1 MAAPRAA
8 SPRRPPR
15 LRPRPRLRPPPPLLP
30 PALLLLLLPAPSV
43 GEPGAGRRTARGVD
57 RVPGAAARA
66 CGVQRT
72 GTPLEGVEGGQGD
85 PDPGHR
91 IPGRGHAG
99 AGVGD
104 QGGKPLSLRGTG
116 VRGAGDRG
124 GGGGDAGWAE
134 RARRGSEVGLGQR
147 GLELEVSLWGPHPD
161 NEHTPLTILFL
172 DAGLGHSAE
181 LAFVVEPTD
190 NIGVPGQPIVLG
202 CQVDGTPPVRVTWKK
217 NGAELPDNPHTT
229 LLANGSLLIHHFRP
243 EQGGSS
249 LSDEG
254 DYECVAQNRFGLVI
268 SRKARIQAATM
279 SDFHVH
285 PQATVGEEGGV
296 ARFQCQIEGL
306 PKPLITWEKNRV
318 PIDTANE
325 RYTLLPKGVLQITG
339 LRAEDSGV
347 FYCVASNVASV
358 RVSHGARLTVS
369 GSGSGTYKEP
379 KILVGPEN
387 LTLTV
392 HQTAVLECVATG
404 NPRPIVSWS
413 RLDGRPIG
421 VEGIQVLGTGNLII
435 SDVSVQHSGIY
446 VCAANRPGTRVRRT
460 AQGRLV
466 VQAPAE
472 FVQHPQSISRPA
484 GTTAMFTCQAQGE
497 PPPHVTWLKNG
508 QVLGAGGHVRLKN
521 NNSTLTISG
530 IGPEDEAIYQCVA
543 ENTAGSSQASA
554 RLTVLWAEGLPGP
567 PRNVRAISVSSTE
580 VQVSW
585 SEPLTNTKEI
595 ISYVLH
601 IRKAADPPELE
612 YQEAV
617 SKSTFQHLV
626 SDLEPSTAYS
636 FYIKAYTPR
645 GASLASVPTLAR
657 TLGEAPAPP
666 PLSVRVLDASS
677 LQLLWEPWPRLV
689 PHEGGF
695 RLFYRPASRA
705 AFTGPIQLPGTASS
719 YNLSQLDPSTVYE
732 VKLLAYNQHGEGNA
746 TVRFVSLRGA
756 SERTALSPP
765 CDCRKEEATN
775 QTSTTGIVIGIHI
788 GVTCIIFCVL
798 FLLFGQ
804 RGRVFLCK
812 DVENQL
818 SPPQGPL
825 SQRDLAVN
833 GVSQGERGQLGLNQ
847 KYVDAKELEQ
857 LCPSSA
863 PAAGQP
869 GPRPR
874 DPAAPALC
882 EESQASRGPVHSF
895 SLVDGRRMEAR
906 LPCAGPEA
914 ALSPQGAGPGFLHE
928 GQTAGLAQL

>member
-8 SPRRPPR
+8 PPRRPPS
-15 LRPRPRLRPPPPLLP
+15 PRWSWLLLP
-30 PALLLLLLPAPSV
+30 LLLLAAPS
-43 GEPGAGRRTARGVD
+43 D
-57 RVPGAAARA
+57 
-66 CGVQRT
+66 
-72 GTPLEGVEGGQGD
+72 
-85 PDPGHR
+85 
-91 IPGRGHAG
+91 
-99 AGVGD
+99 
-104 QGGKPLSLRGTG
+104 
-116 VRGAGDRG
+116 
-124 GGGGDAGWAE
+124 
-134 RARRGSEVGLGQR
+134 
-147 GLELEVSLWGPHPD
+147 
-161 NEHTPLTILFL
+161 
-172 DAGLGHSAE
+172 GLGHSAE
-181 LAFVVEPTD
+181 LAFAVEPSD
-190 NIGVPGQPIVLG
+190 DVSVPGQPVVLG
-202 CQVDGTPPVRVTWKK
+202 CRVEGTPPVRITWRK
-217 NGAELPDNPHTT
+217 NGVELPESAHSTV
-229 LLANGSLLIHHFRP
+229 LANGSLMIRHFRLDR
-243 EQGGSS
+243 GGGP
-249 LSDEG
+249 SDEG
-254 DYECVAQNRFGLVI
+254 GYECVAQNRFGLVI
-268 SRKARIQAATM
+268 SRRARIQAAAM

-285 PQATVGEEGGV
+285 PEGAVGEEGGV
-296 ARFQCQIEGL
+296 ARFQCQIHGL

-318 PIDTANE
+318 PIDTDNE

-347 FYCVASNVASV
+347 FHCVASNIASV

-369 GSGSGTYKEP
+369 GSGSGAYKEP
-379 KILVGPEN
+379 TILVGPEN

-435 SDVSVQHSGIY
+435 SDVTVQHSGVY

-508 QVLGAGGHVRLKN
+508 QVLGPGGHVRLKN

-543 ENTAGSSQASA
+543 ENSAGSSQASA

-567 PRNVRAISVSSTE
+567 PRNVQAVSMSSTE
-580 VQVSW
+580 VRVSW
-585 SEPLTNTKEI
+585 SEPLVNTKEI
-595 ISYVLH
+595 IGYVLH

-617 SKSTFQHLV
+617 SKSTFQLLV

-645 GASLASVPTLAR
+645 GASSASAPILAS

-666 PLSVRVLDASS
+666 PLSVRVLGSSS
-677 LQLLWEPWPRLV
+677 LQLLWEPWPRLAQ
-689 PHEGGF
+689 HEGGF
-695 RLFYRPASRA
+695 KLFYRPASMA
-705 AFTGPIQLPGTASS
+705 SFTGPILLPGTASS
-719 YNLSQLDPSTVYE
+719 YNLSQLDPTVVYE

-765 CDCRKEEATN
+765 CDCREEAPK

-804 RGRVFLCK
+804 RGRLLLCK

-818 SPPQGPL
+818 SPPQGPQ
-825 SQRDLAVN
+825 SQRDPGILALN
-833 GVSQGERGQLGLNQ
+833 GVGWGERGLLGRDE
-847 KYVDAKELEQ
+847 KRVDVDVKELEQ
-857 LCPSSA
+857 LFSTG
-863 PAAGQP
+863 AAGQP
-869 GPRPR
+869 EPGPTAPVG
-874 DPAAPALC
+874 PAACDETQLPKLPLQGLSLLEETAL
-882 EESQASRGPVHSF
+882 EAESPCTGP
-895 SLVDGRRMEAR
+895 M
-906 LPCAGPEA
+906 A
-914 ALSPQGAGPGFLHE
+914 APPPQDAGPGLLGE
-928 GQTAGLAQL
+928 G

>member
-1 MAAPRAA
+1 MAASRAA
-8 SPRRPPR
+8 PPRR
-15 LRPRPRLRPPPPLLP
+15 RPRLLLQLLP
-30 PALLLLLLPAPSV
+30 LLLLPAPS
-43 GEPGAGRRTARGVD
+43 D
-57 RVPGAAARA
+57 
-66 CGVQRT
+66 
-72 GTPLEGVEGGQGD
+72 
-85 PDPGHR
+85 
-91 IPGRGHAG
+91 
-99 AGVGD
+99 
-104 QGGKPLSLRGTG
+104 
-116 VRGAGDRG
+116 
-124 GGGGDAGWAE
+124 
-134 RARRGSEVGLGQR
+134 
-147 GLELEVSLWGPHPD
+147 
-161 NEHTPLTILFL
+161 
-172 DAGLGHSAE
+172 GLGHSAE
-181 LAFVVEPTD
+181 LAFAVEPSD
-190 NIGVPGQPIVLG
+190 DVAVPGQPVMLG
-202 CQVDGTPPVRVTWKK
+202 CKVEGTPPVRITWRK
-217 NGAELPDNPHTT
+217 NGVELANSTHSTV
-229 LLANGSLLIHHFRP
+229 LANGSLMIRHFLLD
-243 EQGGSS
+243 GGGGH
-249 LSDEG
+249 SDEG
-254 DYECVAQNRFGLVI
+254 DYECVAQNRFGLVV

-296 ARFQCQIEGL
+296 ARFQCQIHGL

-318 PIDTANE
+318 PVDTDNE

-347 FYCVASNVASV
+347 FHCVASNIASV
-358 RVSHGARLTVS
+358 RVSHGARLTVT
-369 GSGSGTYKEP
+369 GSGSGAYKEP
-379 KILVGPEN
+379 TILVGPEN

-435 SDVSVQHSGIY
+435 SDVTVQHSGVY

-508 QVLGAGGHVRLKN
+508 QVLGPGGHVRLKN

-543 ENTAGSSQASA
+543 ENSAGSSQASA

-567 PRNVRAISVSSTE
+567 PLNVQAVPVSSTE
-580 VQVSW
+580 VRVSW
-585 SEPLTNTKEI
+585 TEPLVNTREI
-595 ISYVLH
+595 IGYVLH

-645 GASLASVPTLAR
+645 GASSASAPTLAS
-657 TLGEAPAPP
+657 TLGE
-666 PLSVRVLDASS
+666 
-677 LQLLWEPWPRLV
+677 
-689 PHEGGF
+689 
-695 RLFYRPASRA
+695 
-705 AFTGPIQLPGTASS
+705 
-719 YNLSQLDPSTVYE
+719 
-732 VKLLAYNQHGEGNA
+732 
-746 TVRFVSLRGA
+746 
-756 SERTALSPP
+756 ALSPP

-804 RGRVFLCK
+804 RGRVLLCK

-818 SPPQGPL
+818 SPPQGPQ
-825 SQRDLAVN
+825 SQRDPGILAPN
-833 GVSQGERGQLGLNQ
+833 GAGRAERGPLGRDG
-847 KYVDAKELEQ
+847 KRVDMKELEQ
-857 LCPSSA
+857 LFPR
-863 PAAGQP
+863 AGALQP
-869 GPRPR
+869 HPRPTQ
-874 DPAAPALC
+874 DPEALALC
-882 EESQASRGPVHSF
+882 EVTQLSMLPLRGL
-895 SLVDGRRMEAR
+895 SLLEEMPSEA
-906 LPCAGPEA
+906 LP
-914 ALSPQGAGPGFLHE
+914 PQDVGPGLPSE
-928 GQTAGLAQL
+928 GPAAQPAPSGP

>member
-1 MAAPRAA
+1 ME
-8 SPRRPPR
+8 
-15 LRPRPRLRPPPPLLP
+15 
-30 PALLLLLLPAPSV
+30 PSDDV
-43 GEPGAGRRTARGVD
+43 A
-57 RVPGAAARA
+57 
-66 CGVQRT
+66 
-72 GTPLEGVEGGQGD
+72 
-85 PDPGHR
+85 
-91 IPGRGHAG
+91 
-99 AGVGD
+99 
-104 QGGKPLSLRGTG
+104 
-116 VRGAGDRG
+116 
-124 GGGGDAGWAE
+124 
-134 RARRGSEVGLGQR
+134 
-147 GLELEVSLWGPHPD
+147 
-161 NEHTPLTILFL
+161 
-172 DAGLGHSAE
+172 
-181 LAFVVEPTD
+181 
-190 NIGVPGQPIVLG
+190 VPGQPVVLG
-202 CQVDGTPPVRVTWKK
+202 CRVEGTPPVRITWRK
-217 NGAELPDNPHTT
+217 NGVELLESTHAI
-229 LLANGSLLIHHFRP
+229 LLANGSLMLPHFQLD
-243 EQGGSS
+243 QGGSP
-249 LSDEG
+249 SDEG
-254 DYECVAQNRFGLVI
+254 DYECVAQNRFGLVV

-296 ARFQCQIEGL
+296 ARFQCQIHGL

-318 PIDTANE
+318 PIDTDNE

-347 FYCVASNVASV
+347 FHCVASNIASV

-369 GSGSGTYKEP
+369 GSGSGAYKEP
-379 KILVGPEN
+379 VILVGPEN

-435 SDVSVQHSGIY
+435 SDVTVQHSGVY

-508 QVLGAGGHVRLKN
+508 QVLGPGGHVRLKN

-543 ENTAGSSQASA
+543 ENSAGSSQASA

-567 PRNVRAISVSSTE
+567 PLNVQAVSVSSTE
-580 VQVSW
+580 VRVSW
-585 SEPLTNTKEI
+585 NEPLVNTKEI
-595 ISYVLH
+595 IGYVLH

-645 GASLASVPTLAR
+645 GASSASAPVLTS
-657 TLGEAPAPP
+657 TLGE
-666 PLSVRVLDASS
+666 
-677 LQLLWEPWPRLV
+677 
-689 PHEGGF
+689 
-695 RLFYRPASRA
+695 
-705 AFTGPIQLPGTASS
+705 
-719 YNLSQLDPSTVYE
+719 DPTTVYE
-732 VKLLAYNQHGEGNA
+732 VKLLAYNHHGEGNA

-765 CDCRKEEATN
+765 CDCRKEEPSN

-804 RGRVFLCK
+804 RGRVLLCK

-818 SPPQGPL
+818 SPPQGPR
-825 SQRDLAVN
+825 SPRDPSILALN
-833 GVSQGERGQLGLNQ
+833 GAGQGEQGQLGRD
-847 KYVDAKELEQ
+847 KKRVDLKELEQ
-857 LCPSSA
+857 LFPPA
-863 PAAGQP
+863 GAAGRPDSRP
-869 GPRPR
+869 GPRPMQ
-874 DPAAPALC
+874 DPGDPALC
-882 EESQASRGPVHSF
+882 EETQFSVLPLEGF
-895 SLVDGRRMEAR
+895 SLLEEMVSEAKDPSAGPAASLPPQDVCHGRLGEGQATRPPMAPAAQPAR
-906 LPCAGPEA
+906 L
-914 ALSPQGAGPGFLHE
+914 
-928 GQTAGLAQL
+928 GQ

>member
-8 SPRRPPR
+8 PPR
-15 LRPRPRLRPPPPLLP
+15 CRPRLLLP
-30 PALLLLLLPAPSV
+30 LLLLLLLPAPS
-43 GEPGAGRRTARGVD
+43 D
-57 RVPGAAARA
+57 
-66 CGVQRT
+66 
-72 GTPLEGVEGGQGD
+72 
-85 PDPGHR
+85 
-91 IPGRGHAG
+91 
-99 AGVGD
+99 
-104 QGGKPLSLRGTG
+104 
-116 VRGAGDRG
+116 
-124 GGGGDAGWAE
+124 
-134 RARRGSEVGLGQR
+134 
-147 GLELEVSLWGPHPD
+147 
-161 NEHTPLTILFL
+161 
-172 DAGLGHSAE
+172 GLGHSAE
-181 LAFVVEPTD
+181 LAFAVEPSD
-190 NIGVPGQPIVLG
+190 DVAVPGQPVVLG
-202 CQVDGTPPVRVTWKK
+202 CKVEGTPPVRITWRK
-217 NGAELPDNPHTT
+217 NGVELPESTHSTV
-229 LLANGSLLIHHFRP
+229 LANGSLMIRHFLLDG
-243 EQGGSS
+243 GGSP
-249 LSDEG
+249 SDEG
-254 DYECVAQNRFGLVI
+254 DYECVAQNRFGLVV

-296 ARFQCQIEGL
+296 ARFQCQIHGL

-318 PIDTANE
+318 PIDTDNE

-339 LRAEDSGV
+339 LQAEDSGV
-347 FYCVASNVASV
+347 FHCVASNVASV
-358 RVSHGARLTVS
+358 RVSHGASLTVS
-369 GSGSGTYKEP
+369 GSGSGAYKEP
-379 KILVGPEN
+379 TILVGPEN

-435 SDVSVQHSGIY
+435 SDVTVQHSGVY

-508 QVLGAGGHVRLKN
+508 QVLGPGGHVRLKN

-530 IGPEDEAIYQCVA
+530 IGPEDEAIYQCMA
-543 ENTAGSSQASA
+543 ENSAGSSQASA

-567 PRNVRAISVSSTE
+567 PVNVQAVSVSSTE
-580 VQVSW
+580 VRVSW
-585 SEPLTNTKEI
+585 TEPLVNTKEI
-595 ISYVLH
+595 IGYVLH

-645 GASLASVPTLAR
+645 GASSASAPTLAS

-666 PLSVRVLDASS
+666 PLSVRVLGSS
-677 LQLLWEPWPRLV
+677 TLQLLWEPWPRLAQ
-689 PHEGGF
+689 HEGGF
-695 RLFYRPASRA
+695 KLFYRPASKA
-705 AFTGPIQLPGTASS
+705 SFTGPILLPGTVSS
-719 YNLSQLDPSTVYE
+719 YNLSQL
-732 VKLLAYNQHGEGNA
+732 
-746 TVRFVSLRGA
+746 
-756 SERTALSPP
+756 ALSPP

-804 RGRVFLCK
+804 RGRVLLCK

-818 SPPQGPL
+818 SPPQGPR
-825 SQRDLAVN
+825 SQRDPGILALN
-833 GVSQGERGQLGLNQ
+833 GAGRGERGQLGRDG
-847 KYVDAKELEQ
+847 KHVDMKELEQ
-857 LCPSSA
+857 LFPRA
-863 PAAGQP
+863 GAVGQP
-869 GPRPR
+869 GPRPNPR
-874 DPAAPALC
+874 PTDPEAPTLC
-882 EESQASRGPVHSF
+882 EETQFSMLPLQGFGLLEEMTSEAKAPCVGP
-895 SLVDGRRMEAR
+895 L
-906 LPCAGPEA
+906 A
-914 ALSPQGAGPGFLHE
+914 ALPPQDTGPGLLSE
-928 GQTAGLAQL
+928 GPAALPARSGQ

>member
-1 MAAPRAA
+1 MTGMGCTDPENLEDLCRLIPY
-8 SPRRPPR
+8 SP
-15 LRPRPRLRPPPPLLP
+15 
-30 PALLLLLLPAPSV
+30 LLLLSSPLP
-43 GEPGAGRRTARGVD
+43 
-57 RVPGAAARA
+57 
-66 CGVQRT
+66 
-72 GTPLEGVEGGQGD
+72 
-85 PDPGHR
+85 H
-91 IPGRGHAG
+91 
-99 AGVGD
+99 
-104 QGGKPLSLRGTG
+104 
-116 VRGAGDRG
+116 
-124 GGGGDAGWAE
+124 
-134 RARRGSEVGLGQR
+134 
-147 GLELEVSLWGPHPD
+147 
-161 NEHTPLTILFL
+161 
-172 DAGLGHSAE
+172 AGLGHSAE
-181 LAFVVEPTD
+181 LAFAVEPSD
-190 NIGVPGQPIVLG
+190 DVAVPGQPVVLG
-202 CQVDGTPPVRVTWKK
+202 CRVEGTPPVRVTWRK
-217 NGAELPDNPHTT
+217 NGVELPESTHSTV
-229 LLANGSLLIHHFRP
+229 LANGSLMIRHFLP
-243 EQGGSS
+243 EQGGSP
-249 LSDEG
+249 SDEG
-254 DYECVAQNRFGLVI
+254 DYECVAQNRFGLVV
-268 SRKARIQAATM
+268 SRKARIQAA
-279 SDFHVH
+279 SKLELQVH
-285 PQATVGEEGGV
+285 PSTCDDETDTGTLPGAELV
-296 ARFQCQIEGL
+296 ADRG
-306 PKPLITWEKNRV
+306 PHR
-318 PIDTANE
+318 

-339 LRAEDSGV
+339 LQAEDSGV
-347 FYCVASNVASV
+347 FHCVASNIASV

-369 GSGSGTYKEP
+369 GSGSGAYKEP
-379 KILVGPEN
+379 TILVGPEN

-435 SDVSVQHSGIY
+435 SDVTVQHSGVY

-508 QVLGAGGHVRLKN
+508 QVLGPGGHVRLKN

-543 ENTAGSSQASA
+543 ENSAGSSQASA

-567 PRNVRAISVSSTE
+567 PLNVQAVSVSSTE
-580 VQVSW
+580 VRVSW
-585 SEPLTNTKEI
+585 TEPLVNTKEI
-595 ISYVLH
+595 IGYVLH

-645 GASLASVPTLAR
+645 GASSASAPTLAS

-666 PLSVRVLDASS
+666 PLSVRVLGSS
-677 LQLLWEPWPRLV
+677 TLQLLWEPWPRLAQ
-689 PHEGGF
+689 HEGGF
-695 RLFYRPASRA
+695 KLFYRPASKTS
-705 AFTGPIQLPGTASS
+705 FTGPILLPGTVSS
-719 YNLSQLDPSTVYE
+719 YNLSQLDPTAVYE

-765 CDCRKEEATN
+765 CDCRKEEATS

-804 RGRVFLCK
+804 RGRVLLCK

-818 SPPQGPL
+818 SPPQGPR
-825 SQRDLAVN
+825 SQRDPGVLGLN
-833 GVSQGERGQLGLNQ
+833 GAGWGELGQLGRDE
-847 KYVDAKELEQ
+847 KRVDVKELEQ
-857 LCPSSA
+857 LFPR
-863 PAAGQP
+863 AAAVGQP
-869 GPRPR
+869 DPKPTPRPT
-874 DPAAPALC
+874 APALC
-882 EESQASRGPVHSF
+882 EETQLSVLPLQRCGVLEEMA
-895 SLVDGRRMEAR
+895 LEAKA
-906 LPCAGPEA
+906 PCAGPPA
-914 ALSPQGAGPGFLHE
+914 APPAQDGDPGLLSEGP
-928 GQTAGLAQL
+928 AAQPAHSGP

>member
-1 MAAPRAA
+1 MAAPRPA
-8 SPRRPPR
+8 PPPRPPA
-15 LRPRPRLRPPPPLLP
+15 PRWPRLLLSLLLP
-30 PALLLLLLPAPSV
+30 LLLPAPS
-43 GEPGAGRRTARGVD
+43 E
-57 RVPGAAARA
+57 
-66 CGVQRT
+66 
-72 GTPLEGVEGGQGD
+72 
-85 PDPGHR
+85 
-91 IPGRGHAG
+91 
-99 AGVGD
+99 
-104 QGGKPLSLRGTG
+104 
-116 VRGAGDRG
+116 
-124 GGGGDAGWAE
+124 
-134 RARRGSEVGLGQR
+134 
-147 GLELEVSLWGPHPD
+147 
-161 NEHTPLTILFL
+161 
-172 DAGLGHSAE
+172 GLGHSAE
-181 LAFVVEPTD
+181 LAFAVEPSD
-190 NIGVPGQPIVLG
+190 DVAVPGQPVVLG
-202 CQVDGTPPVRVTWKK
+202 CKVEGTPPVRITWRK
-217 NGAELPDNPHTT
+217 NGVELAESTHSS
-229 LLANGSLLIHHFRP
+229 LLANGSLLIHHFRL
-243 EQGGSS
+243 ERGGSP
-249 LSDEG
+249 SDEG
-254 DYECVAQNRFGLVI
+254 DYECVAQNRFGLVV

-296 ARFQCQIEGL
+296 ARFQCQIHGL

-318 PIDTANE
+318 PIDTDNE

-347 FYCVASNVASV
+347 FHCVASNIASV
-358 RVSHGARLTVS
+358 RISHGARLTVS
-369 GSGSGTYKEP
+369 GSGSGAYKEP
-379 KILVGPEN
+379 TILVGPEN

-435 SDVSVQHSGIY
+435 SDVTVQHSGVY

-508 QVLGAGGHVRLKN
+508 QVLGPGGHVRLKN

-543 ENTAGSSQASA
+543 ENSAGSSQASA

-567 PRNVRAISVSSTE
+567 PRNVQAVSVSSTE
-580 VQVSW
+580 VRVSW
-585 SEPLTNTKEI
+585 SEPMVNTKEI
-595 ISYVLH
+595 IGYVLH

-626 SDLEPSTAYS
+626 GDLEPSTAYS

-645 GASLASVPTLAR
+645 GASSASMPTLAS

-666 PLSVRVLDASS
+666 PLSVRVLGSSS
-677 LQLLWEPWPRLV
+677 LQLLWEPWPRLAQ
-689 PHEGGF
+689 HEGGF
-695 RLFYRPASRA
+695 KLFYRPASKA
-705 AFTGPIQLPGTASS
+705 SFTGPILLPGTVSS
-719 YNLSQLDPSTVYE
+719 YNLSRLDPRVVYE
-732 VKLLAYNQHGEGNA
+732 VKLLAYNQHGDSNA

-756 SERTALSPP
+756 SER
-765 CDCRKEEATN
+765 
-775 QTSTTGIVIGIHI
+775 TGIVIGIHI

-804 RGRVFLCK
+804 RGRVLLCK

-818 SPPQGPL
+818 SPPQGPR
-825 SQRDLAVN
+825 SQRDPGILALN
-833 GVSQGERGQLGLNQ
+833 GVGRGERGQLGRGE
-847 KYVDAKELEQ
+847 KCVDAKELEQ
-857 LCPSSA
+857 LFPPAGVVGPPGARPTQDPTTPIRCEETQLSTLPLQGFGPLDRRATEAKTPCIGPVAAPLPLDSGPDLLGEGQVTQLSEA
-863 PAAGQP
+863 PAAQPAHSGQ
-869 GPRPR
+869 
-874 DPAAPALC
+874 
-882 EESQASRGPVHSF
+882 
-895 SLVDGRRMEAR
+895 
-906 LPCAGPEA
+906 
-914 ALSPQGAGPGFLHE
+914 
-928 GQTAGLAQL
+928 